1 MALLRPDGDVT
12 VSLSCSTGSSHYA
25 LIDES
30 TLDTADYVYKSSNG
44 AGTPGTGSDLC
55 SVGTFTR
62 PGSIN
67 KAVGW
72 FYLSYYLGAYGNGST
87 SFTIKIYTGT
97 TELATSTLTNPSGWY
112 SVTYTGDLTQSE
124 IDDLRVY
131 VYISASD
138 SFTSDGGKGYYYSA
152 STGYCYMAYIEVIPN
167 QTVTP
172 GSITSS
178 AAFGTTNLKLYL
190 LPGSIGSSAAF
201 GSTDI
206 SQVKTLAPSGIIS
219 GAAYGTAKINFTI
232 TASAIASAAAFG
244 TAKLNFIITVPGIN
258 SAVAFGTA
266 GISQLGRLAPSGIAS
281 SVACGTPAL
290 IYNQVITP
298 GPTAPAATFGIA
310 RLRLYL
316 IPTPPAPTA
325 AVGTPFLKPQQFL
338 SLSGITTA
346 AAVGEPWLD
355 LHITSA
361 AIAGSAAFGTA
372 IIRNRQLIAPSGFAS
387 TTAFGTSLLSQGHL
401 LLSGI
406 ASSAAFGSPAVIR
419 FVFHVIITAV
429 YSIDA
434 PDINRIFII
443 GQDATGADV
452 SGNAITQADVDLV
465 GERLDVRHDPAIP
478 SAAVASAVAAALL
491 AAARLEGKH
500 GTMTIPPHCG
510 LELWDV
516 LSVYDEVANQSSSYR
531 VSGYTFEYDTRQ
543 GIYRHIL
550 DLCAP

>member
-1 MALLRPDGDVT
+1 MAVLRPDGDVT
-12 VSLSCSTGSSHYA
+12 CSLYCSAGSSHYA

-30 TLDTADYVYKSSNG
+30 TLDTSDYVYAQSNG
-44 AGTPGTGSDLC
+44 AGTPFSGSDLC
-55 SVGTFTR
+55 SCGTFTR
-62 PGSIN
+62 PATIN
-67 KAVGW
+67 KIIGS
-72 FYLSYYLGAYGNGST
+72 FYLGFNLGSYGNGLASA
-87 SFTIKIYTGT
+87 TIKLYTGS
-97 TELATSTLTNPSGWY
+97 TELASAAGVSGWNY
-112 SVTYTGDLTQSE
+112 LTYTGDLTQSE

-131 VYISASD
+131 VYLSATD
-138 SFTSDGGKGYYYSA
+138 SYQSDGNKGFYYAAASA
-152 STGYCYMAYIEVIPN
+152 VCYMAYIEVIPN
-167 QTVTP
+167 QTITP
-172 GSITSS
+172 GSIITSV
-178 AAFGTTNLKLYL
+178 AFGTTKLNLYL
-190 LPGSIGSSAAF
+190 LPGSISSSAAF
-201 GSTDI
+201 GSTDV
-206 SQVKTLAPSGIIS
+206 SQGKILAPSAITS
-219 GAAYGTAKINFTI
+219 GAAFGTVKLNFTI
-232 TASAIASAAAFG
+232 TAAAIASVAAFG
-244 TAKLNFIITVPGIN
+244 ISKLNFNITVPGIN
-258 SAVAFGTA
+258 SIVAFGTA
-266 GISQLGRLAPSGIAS
+266 GISQLGRLAPAGIVS

-298 GPTAPAATFGIA
+298 GPTDPAAAFGTP
-310 RLRLYL
+310 RLRFYL
-316 IPTPPAPTA
+316 IPTPRIPSASFGVPI
-325 AVGTPFLKPQQFL
+325 LKPQQFL
-338 SLSGITTA
+338 SLSSLDPT

-361 AIAGSAAFGTA
+361 AIARSAAFGTS
-372 IIRNRQLIAPSGFAS
+372 IVRNRQLIAPSGFARS
-387 TTAFGTSLLSQGHL
+387 TTFGTALLSQGHL
-401 LLSGI
+401 LLIGI
-406 ASSAAFGSPAVIR
+406 ASTAAFGSPAVIR

-516 LSVYDEVANQSSSYR
+516 LSVYDEVANQDTSYR
-531 VSGYTFEYDTRQ
+531 VNGYIFEYDTRQ
-543 GIYRHIL
+543 GIYRHTL